1 MWVEKMVIRPSFRD
15 RSRFFISSAT
25 TTSRLVSGSSRSR
38 MLGWAMMLTSICIL
52 FFMPW
57 E

>member
-1 MWVEKMVIRPSFRD
+1 MWVEKMVILSLFRE
-15 RSRFFISSAT
+15 RSSSFISSAT
-25 TTSRLVSGSSRSR
+25 TTSREVSGSSSKRI
-38 MLGWAMMLTSICIL
+38 LGWAMMLMSICIL